1 MKSNSLFIITIGL
14 ILLTSSVSAQWSI
27 GVSGG
32 CAYNHYDYDPQYMLG
47 LDFKAHHGFVADLPI
62 HYQFN
67 DWFSLSSGL
76 SFQEKGYR
84 MTGECMNAY
93 NELIR
98 FYRVVCRD
106 DYYLT
111 LPLSAKFTMPFGQ
124 TKLKAFFDVGGYAAY
139 WIHSNF
145 SIVETYSLT
154 NHFCYVKNYPKE
166 FRDDVDRRIE
176 LGLVG
181 GLGVEYLARPRL
193 TIFCTARCYLAL
205 APQQK
210 EYQIMHFPSRNT
222 TITGQFGIMYNF
234 KQEKQ

>member
-27 GVSGG
+27 GLNGG
-32 CAYNHYDYDPQYMLG
+32 YAYNHYDYDPQYMSG
-47 LDFKAHHGFVADLPI
+47 LDYKGHHGFAVEVPVC
-62 HYQFN
+62 YQFN
-67 DWFSLSSGL
+67 DWFGLSSGL

-93 NELIR
+93 NELIQ

-124 TKLKAFFDVGGYAAY
+124 TKLKAFLDAGGYVAY

-145 SIVETYSLT
+145 STVETCFSW
-154 NHFCYVKNYPKE
+154 VKNFPKE
-166 FRDDVDRRIE
+166 FRNDVDRRID

-181 GLGVEYLARPRL
+181 GLGVEYLVCPRL
-193 TIFCTARCYLAL
+193 TIFCTTRCYLAL
-205 APQQK
+205 TPQQK